1 MSNFGDSEAEED
13 SLDESLSNKSD
24 DEEEEDEEGEEDGQ
38 EIINDDANDIIN
50 DEEEE
55 EEEEEEA
62 HHHHRKRR
70 KGTISP
76 LSCPQSFLQSI
87 LYCVE
92 AYSAVLIK
100 LTVIVIVTGEHEDDL
115 DEEDLSLIE
124 ENLGISIKR
133 VRKLTIVNL
142 C

>member
-24 DEEEEDEEGEEDGQ
+24 DEEDEDGEEEDGG
-38 EIINDDANDIIN
+38 EAMNDDANDIIN

-55 EEEEEEA
+55 SGGEEEEAEA
-62 HHHHRKRR
+62 HHHHRKRP
-70 KGTISP
+70 KGTINT
-76 LSCPQSFLQSI
+76 LSCPQSFPESI

-100 LTVIVIVTGEHEDDL
+100 L
-115 DEEDLSLIE
+115 SLWLLQKMTTWTKKIC
-124 ENLGISIKR
+124 LWSK
-133 VRKLTIVNL
+133 KT
-142 C
+142 

>member
-24 DEEEEDEEGEEDGQ
+24 DEEEEDEEGEEEDEQ

-55 EEEEEEA
+55 EEEEA

-70 KGTISP
+70 KGTIRP